1 MKKNFNEKQK
11 KSYHEL
17 IEEQDSN
24 KEAFKRSEQ
33 PRKKPIVI
41 KEEVEK
47 PKFNNRG
54 NDASKKPYKP
64 NIKKEYKDSK

>member
-1 MKKNFNEKQK
+1 MKKNLNEKQK

-17 IEEQDSN
+17 IEEQEEN

-33 PRKKPIVI
+33 PRKKPVVI

-47 PKFNNRG
+47 PKFSTRS
-54 NDASKKPYKP
+54 NDSSKKNYTP
-64 NIKKEYKDSK
+64 NIKKEYKNSK